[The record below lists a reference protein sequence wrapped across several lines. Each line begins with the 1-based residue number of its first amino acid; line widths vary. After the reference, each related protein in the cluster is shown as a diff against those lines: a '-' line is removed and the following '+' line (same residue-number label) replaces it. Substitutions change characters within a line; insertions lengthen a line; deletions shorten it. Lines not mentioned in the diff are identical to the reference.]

1 MQPLP
6 TTTTTDP
13 SLAELITRMD
23 EAADAY
29 MRGDIRRYLQLI
41 PNAPDCSLMPP
52 YGGGPLSTAGRTEA
66 DIDATSAYFKNGE
79 ATIEV
84 YAAHRS
90 GDLAVLVLIERQH
103 GEVGG
108 TSDQDWS
115 LRITLVFRRDDEQW
129 LLVHRHADPLVH
141 PIDMLH
147 GVTTTDPPKRIR
159 RCWDCWWITPPHWW
173 NTTGSPP
180 GSMNSKTPRVTAV

>member
-66 DIDATSAYFKNGE
+66 DIGATSAYFKNGE

-90 GDLAVLVLIERQH
+90 GGLAVLVLIERQH

-141 PIDMLH
+141 PIDM
-147 GVTTTDPPKRIR
+147 VQ
-159 RCWDCWWITPPHWW
+159 
-173 NTTGSPP
+173 
-180 GSMNSKTPRVTAV
+180 TATLARG